1 MKLWFG
7 VVTEQLEASK
17 EFYVRLF
24 GGTVL
29 YESDWFVLL
38 QVGNG
43 EMGLMRPGLDSQAA
57 IFRPAFQGAG
67 LWVTLDVDDVKAE
80 YARILAMG
88 IAVEVALRDEPWGDR
103 HFVLAD
109 PNGIGVDI
117 VQRISPAL
125 GAGG

>member
-43 EMGLMRPGLDSQAA
+43 EMGLMRPDLDTQAA

-67 LWVTLDVDDVKAE
+67 LSVTLDVDDVEAE

-88 IAVEVALRDEPWGDR
+88 ITVEVSLRDEPWGDR

-117 VQRISPAL
+117 VQRISPAV
-125 GAGG
+125 GAVG